1 MERSIGIIEFR
12 SIAMG
17 IGAVDTIVKTSDVR
31 ILDARTLCPG
41 KYYIIY
47 AGSVS
52 AVKSASQVVASEYRD
67 FIIDHGELSNVYP
80 EMFYAVSQTSEIKD
94 PRAIGI
100 IETLTSPS
108 ILIAADNA
116 IKATDVEL
124 VEIRIARALGGK
136 NICIINGDVSS
147 VNESIRAGIQYPQKK
162 GFLVDWQ
169 VIPSPH
175 EDLYRV
181 IF

>member
-1 MERSIGIIEFR
+1 MERSIGIVEFR

-31 ILDARTLCPG
+31 ILDAKTICPG
-41 KYYIIY
+41 KYYIIF

-52 AVKSASQVVASEYRD
+52 AVKSAAQAVREQYDD
-67 FIIDHGELSNVYP
+67 FIIDLGELNNVYP
-80 EMFYAVSQTSEIKD
+80 EMFYAVNQTSEVKKWG
-94 PRAIGI
+94 AIGI
-100 IETLTSPS
+100 IETMTSPS
-108 ILIAADNA
+108 VLKAADSA

-136 NICIINGDVSS
+136 NICILTGDVSS
-147 VNESIRAGIQYPQKK
+147 VKESVRVGIKYAQEK

-175 EDLYRV
+175 EDFYRA
-181 IF
+181 IL

>member
-1 MERSIGIIEFR
+1 MERSIGIVEFR

-31 ILDARTLCPG
+31 ILDAKTICPG
-41 KYYIIY
+41 KYYIIF

-52 AVKSASQVVASEYRD
+52 AIKSAAQAVREQYGD
-67 FIIDHGELSNVYP
+67 FIIDIGELSNVYP
-80 EMFYAVSQTSEIKD
+80 EIFYAVSQTSEIKKLG
-94 PRAIGI
+94 AIGV
-100 IETLTSPS
+100 IETMTSPS
-108 ILIAADNA
+108 VLKAADSA

-136 NICIINGDVSS
+136 NICILTGDVSS
-147 VNESIRAGIQYPQKK
+147 VEESVRVGIQYAQKK

-175 EDLYRV
+175 EDLYRA
-181 IF
+181 IL

>member
-1 MERSIGIIEFR
+1 MERSIGIVEFR
-12 SIAMG
+12 SIAIG
-17 IGAVDTIVKTSDVR
+17 IGAVDTIVKTSEVR
-31 ILDARTLCPG
+31 IMDARTICPG
-41 KYYIIY
+41 KYYIIF

-52 AVKSASQVVASEYRD
+52 AVKSASQRVQEEYGK
-67 FIIDHGELSNVYP
+67 FIIDWAELSNVYP
-80 EMFYAVSQTSEIKD
+80 EMFYAISQTSEVKNFG
-94 PRAIGI
+94 AVGI

-108 ILIAADNA
+108 VMIAADSA
-116 IKATDVEL
+116 IKATEIEL

-136 NICIINGDVSS
+136 NICIITGDVSS
-147 VNESIRAGIQYPQKK
+147 VSESVRVGIQYPQNK

-181 IF
+181 IL

>member
-1 MERSIGIIEFR
+1 MERSIGIVEFR

-31 ILDARTLCPG
+31 ILDAKTICPG
-41 KYYIIY
+41 KYYIIF

-52 AVKSASQVVASEYRD
+52 AIKSASQVVQKEFKD
-67 FIIDHGELSNVYP
+67 FIIDKVELSNVYP
-80 EMFYAVSQTSEIKD
+80 ETFNAMSQTSEIKNLG
-94 PRAIGI
+94 AIGV

-108 ILIAADNA
+108 VLIAADSA
-116 IKATDVEL
+116 IKATEVEL
-124 VEIRIARALGGK
+124 IEIRLARALGGK
-136 NICIINGDVSS
+136 NICILTGDVSS
-147 VNESIRAGIQYPQKK
+147 VKESVRVGIQYPRKN

-181 IF
+181 IL